1 VRTTVE
7 IPDGLREK
15 LVAEAARRGEKGYSA
30 VIERALRNYFG
41 GPAKTK
47 AEIARQL
54 RGCEKG
60 QTTADAERRRVA
72 AVRENWRSGAET

>member
-1 VRTTVE
+1 MRTTVE

-15 LVAEAARRGEKGYSA
+15 LVEEATRRGEKGYSA

-41 GPAKTK
+41 GPATTK

-54 RGCEKG
+54 RGSEKDE
-60 QTTADAERRRVA
+60 TTADAEHRRVA
-72 AVRENWRSGAET
+72 AVRGVWRSGKET